1 MAKTPAQQKLSEA
14 VARINTQT
22 GFVQPTKT
30 APLVLDNSAYWV
42 NKKEL
47 IPMPTNWNLA
57 KLPSVLPSW
66 FTPAETKDINFI
78 SQAQWG
84 PQTTPWNRDSAG
96 GGTYVPPNSKA
107 WPTTFSANTQT
118 SSSWSNN
125 NLGKNQTG
133 ATKPNLYPTASN
145 PVTTLSKNSSGL
157 QEYNYDDILSKD
169 ARGLKDYIDLIQIN
183 QQQGYK
189 PTTEELYKVKKASD
203 RLQELNAPTNLPDP
217 YKAQIDAENQ
227 ARQQRE
233 AELKARDENII
244 STEEARIKA
253 TLDQRKAEQ
262 DRQGVQVWEQTQS
275 VLSFSGFG
283 RSTYAA
289 DKQAEIQQTT
299 NQNKNIL
306 TAEAEANK
314 AKYRAQIAGATREEL
329 NQYDERINAL
339 KDKSAELQITNALQL
354 NQIHQQEWVSYEDK
368 VQNIF
373 ELADKNK
380 PEIPLTPQQ
389 TQQASSYAK
398 LIIWADWNVDTN
410 LMKTIPPELL
420 PEVMRQGAEL
430 RGATAGK
437 QKEFGFVNV
446 WDWVIART
454 NPNTG
459 EVEYT
464 KSWFT
469 KEEKAKA
476 PETIKTDT
484 GTFQY
489 NSSTD
494 RYDIPVGVT
503 SWATWDLRNLAGKF
517 PWQAWA
523 KNNNPA
529 WITRNSNFDN
539 NQWTAKLLTDAGIKF
554 EKWTPRPAS
563 EGGNYVL
570 FNTIEDGLAAQ
581 RVMYTQTY
589 WNSTVWDMLKK
600 RVGTWEANNYANQIS
615 QGTWLN
621 LNTKMSNLS
630 DDQLQILQQVQIKKE
645 SPGLAGLLYN
655 QSTQQAQWSYEPQ
668 TAEEEQLLASVTQ
681 SKGKKVLPAGTVTML
696 SDWRG
701 LPNIVSELEK
711 IVNDNG
717 WKFWPVAWRIWGW
730 NEYDTDAQN
739 IQAKMKL
746 VAQIVGKFM
755 EWWVLRKEDEVKY
768 EKMLPTL
775 KDNPEVALSKI
786 ESVKNVLESKYKWYI
801 QDYSNNYD
809 VSWFPIQLFWQNTAI
824 QGSPTNS
831 TGWTQTQWT
840 SKDPLWLWI

>member
-1 MAKTPAQQKLSEA
+1 
-14 VARINTQT
+14 
-22 GFVQPTKT
+22 
-30 APLVLDNSAYWV
+30 
-42 NKKEL
+42 
-47 IPMPTNWNLA
+47 MPTNWNLA

-107 WPTTFSANTQT
+107 WPTTFTANSQA

-125 NLGKNQTG
+125 SLGKNQTP
-133 ATKPNLYPTASN
+133 ATTPTLYPTASN
-145 PVTTLSKNSSGL
+145 PVTTLSKNPSGL
-157 QEYNYDDILSKD
+157 QEYNYDDILAKD

-227 ARQQRE
+227 ARAQRE

-354 NQIHQQEWVSYEDK
+354 NQIHQQEGVSYEDK

-430 RGATAGK
+430 RGATAEK
-437 QKEFGFVNV
+437 QKEFGFINAG
-446 WDWVIART
+446 DWVIAVT

-459 EVEYT
+459 VVEYK

-469 KEEKAKA
+469 KVEQAKA
-476 PETIKTDT
+476 PETVKTENW
-484 GTFQY
+484 TFQF
-489 NSSTD
+489 NPKSG
-494 RYDIPVGVT
+494 RFDIPIDKVTQSWVPVTDAIARAIEECKTWAQCWKFVNDVLENAWMSRLVGDSYQSKVNAISKIWEATDQWDINEGSIFTYPVSWSSNWHIWIVT
-503 SWATWDLRNLAGKF
+503 GINDDWTINIIDYNYKGDEQQRERTNVKISEITNLGWKISVPIVRNENTNIW
-517 PWQAWA
+517 P
-523 KNNNPA
+523 
-529 WITRNSNFDN
+529 
-539 NQWTAKLLTDAGIKF
+539 LTDKQFTQSNQVINSFKADPQVKAF
-554 EKWTPRPAS
+554 EETFSA
-563 EGGNYVL
+563 
-570 FNTIEDGLAAQ
+570 
-581 RVMYTQTY
+581 
-589 WNSTVWDMLKK
+589 
-600 RVGTWEANNYANQIS
+600 
-615 QGTWLN
+615 WLN
-621 LNTKMSNLS
+621 LLSSLNDDSWPWDTASVYQFMKSLDPQSVVREWEFQLAASSAWVVSRLWNTFNK
-630 DDQLQILQQVQIKKE
+630 
-645 SPGLAGLLYN
+645 
-655 QSTQQAQWSYEPQ
+655 
-668 TAEEEQLLASVTQ
+668 LASWEILTPDQRVAF
-681 SKGKKVLPAGTVTML
+681 GKLAKEYIRNKANLYQTKYK
-696 SDWRG
+696 DWVKR
-701 LPNIVSELEK
+701 LEK
-711 IVNDNG
+711 QGIDTSVFPTNIADSIENYIWEWQQTSTPTQWNTTQWDNS
-717 WKFWPVAWRIWGW
+717 
-730 NEYDTDAQN
+730 
-739 IQAKMKL
+739 
-746 VAQIVGKFM
+746 
-755 EWWVLRKEDEVKY
+755 
-768 EKMLPTL
+768 
-775 KDNPEVALSKI
+775 SKI
-786 ESVKNVLESKYKWYI
+786 DAFLEI
-801 QDYSNNYD
+801 
-809 VSWFPIQLFWQNTAI
+809 
-824 QGSPTNS
+824 
-831 TGWTQTQWT
+831 
-840 SKDPLWLWI
+840 